1 MEAEKRKALSMYLRD
16 IRDPRRRQGR
26 IYPLASILTMLTL
39 AAVNG
44 ESTLRGMWK
53 WVEQHW
59 EQIRDRLELEW
70 AESPPQYGTLWNV
83 MARVELRHVEEAV
96 RRWLKD
102 SLGEAISVDAKSLR
116 GSRRE
121 LPALSVVVAAGQK
134 VQLVLAQEEVK
145 GGERDRSSFEA
156 NPGAAPRGAGSH
168 ARCGVE
174 SARDCRCNCEKGG
187 AYLGVVKDNHA
198 RLREILLQD
207 LLARQGASLKQRNRR
222 HGRVE
227 NREYWWV
234 EADEEMRMYLEREL
248 GWPQVRWYGWVK
260 RQRKRLRSGEWSEE
274 EVVWI
279 SRKR

>member
-53 WVEQHW
+53 WAEQHW
-59 EQIRDRLELEW
+59 KRIRDRLELEW

-83 MARVELRHVEEAV
+83 MARVELRQVEEAV
-96 RRWLKD
+96 RQWLKD

-145 GGERDRSSFEA
+145 GEHVIEA
-156 NPGAAPRGAGSH
+156 ALRLIQGLSLEGRVVTLDAGLNQREI
-168 ARCGVE
+168 ADAIVK
-174 SARDCRCNCEKGG
+174 KGG
-187 AYLGVVKDNHA
+187 
-198 RLREILLQD
+198 
-207 LLARQGASLKQRNRR
+207 
-222 HGRVE
+222 
-227 NREYWWV
+227 
-234 EADEEMRMYLEREL
+234 
-248 GWPQVRWYGWVK
+248 PT
-260 RQRKRLRSGEWSEE
+260 
-274 EVVWI
+274 
-279 SRKR
+279 